1 MDIITTGVA
10 KSSPER
16 IKAICDLI
24 RNLYVRYFLYFC
36 YILYIGTIQVKNR
49 SKRFEIRKLI

>member
-16 IKAICDLI
+16 IKAICDMI
-24 RNLYVRYFLYFC
+24 RSLYVSYFYTFLYA
-36 YILYIGTIQVKNR
+36 YLYRVNIKQ
-49 SKRFEIRKLI
+49 ELIKMD

>member
-16 IKAICDLI
+16 IKSICDLI
-24 RNLYVRYFLYFC
+24 RNLYVSYFIYFC
-36 YILYIGTIQVKNR
+36 YIQLY
-49 SKRFEIRKLI
+49 RFNINQELIKTA